1 LLGESINT
9 MTINSKQQDKAHIP
23 KRDWRLRL
31 RRDLIYINK
40 QVRLLSLLVGRPEVP
55 WPAKIVGGCAI
66 GYIFSPIQ
74 LIPTFVPVIGQM
86 DDLLVLFLGTR
97 VVRKFTPASVLRDC
111 EKRADLASSA
121 QIERWEHIL
130 CDYRQSRPLTA

>member
-1 LLGESINT
+1 MSIG
-9 MTINSKQQDKAHIP
+9 SKQQDKAHIP
-23 KRDWRLRL
+23 KRNWRWRL
-31 RRDLIYINK
+31 RRDLVYINK

-55 WPAKIVGGCAI
+55 WPAKFVGGCAI
-66 GYIFSPIQ
+66 AYIFSPIQ
-74 LIPTFVPVIGQM
+74 LIPTFVPILGQM

-111 EKRADLASSA
+111 EKHADLASSA
-121 QIERWEHIL
+121 QIERWERIL

>member
-1 LLGESINT
+1 
-9 MTINSKQQDKAHIP
+9 MTIGFKQQDKAHIP

-55 WPAKIVGGCAI
+55 WPAKIVAGCTI

-97 VVRKFTPASVLRDC
+97 VVRKFTPASVLGDC
-111 EKRADLASSA
+111 EQRADLASSA
-121 QIERWEHIL
+121 QIERWEQIF
-130 CDYRQSRPLTA
+130 CDYRPSRPLTA